1 MPTYDYRCNSC
12 SHAFELFQSMSDSV
26 KRTCPECGKR
36 TLQRLIG
43 TGAAILVGGTAAP
56 ASEQASSTTSG
67 TDTDTTTETSSSSKP
82 EESKTQATSDTT
94 EKKTSGSTSTPTHEA
109 REHRGVGN
117 LVDAARRTRREGEA
131 SKKTTKKAAKK
142 TVKKAA
148 KKPSAKPKKSAAPKS
163 TRRTN

>member
-1 MPTYDYRCNSC
+1 MPTYDYRCSSC
-12 SHAFELFQSMSDSV
+12 NHVFELFQSMSDSV
-26 KRTCPECGKR
+26 KRTCPECRKR

-56 ASEQASSTTSG
+56 ASEQASSTTSDS
-67 TDTDTTTETSSSSKP
+67 DTDTTTETSSTSKP
-82 EESKTQATSDTT
+82 EETKTQTTSETT

-117 LVDAARRTRREGEA
+117 LVDAARRTRRESEA
-131 SKKTTKKAAKK
+131 AKKTTKKTAKNAAKK
-142 TVKKAA
+142 T
-148 KKPSAKPKKSAAPKS
+148 SAKPKKSAAPKS